1 MSRQP
6 LPKTTDSDGNLTK
19 EIKQVAV
26 LYAASQ
32 RVFEA
37 RGGFLAGLSDVER
50 REMISGLLDVIGFL
64 GLRLFSQAPL
74 CVDCGEVAEDYGRR
88 FREWLETGVVQEQ
101 LEAMMRDNEAATGRY
116 LASGEGH

>member
-6 LPKTTDSDGNLTK
+6 LPKTTDIDGNLTR
-19 EIKQVAV
+19 EVKQVDV

-37 RGGFLAGLSDVER
+37 RGGFLAGLTDVQR
-50 REMISGLLDVIGFL
+50 RETISGLLDLMGSL

-74 CVDCGEVAEDYGRR
+74 CVDCGEVAEEHGRR
-88 FREWLETGVVQEQ
+88 YRAWLDSDTVRERV
-101 LEAMMRDNEAATGRY
+101 EAMMADNEAATGRY
-116 LASGEGH
+116 LAAVEGH